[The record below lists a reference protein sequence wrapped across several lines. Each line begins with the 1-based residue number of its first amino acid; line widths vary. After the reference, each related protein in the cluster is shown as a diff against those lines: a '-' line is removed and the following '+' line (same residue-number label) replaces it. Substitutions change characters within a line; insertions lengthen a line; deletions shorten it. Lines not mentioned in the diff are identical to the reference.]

1 MAEEKTLLKW
11 KFTTGKSV
19 SSSPAVSD
27 SVVYFGSWDN
37 HLYAL
42 DTKTGEEKW
51 KFETGGKILSS
62 PSVSGGIVYFGS
74 YDNHLYAVNIVLADK
89 FEPARKKAEQKRQ
102 QEEKQRMEKEKFEG
116 QKKIEQKEFE
126 SWEKTPIT
134 HKINLKDGTSITIE
148 TRIDLNTVSLD
159 DLKDE
164 QENFVS
170 PFITY
175 FQTDYRTGEWKGYYL
190 HFVKW
195 DCKNLY
201 HAYYM
206 DIAELADV
214 EDGSDEYFSIVSDI
228 DSGDLSEELFP
239 DHDQYS
245 IVE

>member
-1 MAEEKTLLKW
+1 MAK
-11 KFTTGKSV
+11 
-19 SSSPAVSD
+19 
-27 SVVYFGSWDN
+27 
-37 HLYAL
+37 
-42 DTKTGEEKW
+42 
-51 KFETGGKILSS
+51 
-62 PSVSGGIVYFGS
+62 
-74 YDNHLYAVNIVLADK
+74 
-89 FEPARKKAEQKRQ
+89 
-102 QEEKQRMEKEKFEG
+102 
-116 QKKIEQKEFE
+116 
-126 SWEKTPIT
+126 EKTPIT

-148 TRIDLNTVSLD
+148 TRISLNNVSLD
-159 DLKDE
+159 DFIYYK
-164 QENFVS
+164 ENFVS

-175 FQTDYRTGEWKGYYL
+175 FQMDYRTGEWKGYYL

-228 DSGDLSEELFP
+228 DSRDLSEELFP